1 MFTVLQSTIHIF
13 VPKKKLVIN
22 TFYQIYFS
30 NAKH

>member
-1 MFTVLQSTIHIF
+1 MLQSTIHIF
-13 VPKKKLVIN
+13 VAKKLVIN